1 MNWVSKIIE
10 GKPDEFVHAKLVKYG
25 MGSYPGPR
33 INLTISKS
41 KIGFKADLDL
51 EKIFLKGYLS
61 TAPKGSHKVSGLIE
75 SYTDR
80 QDEFAT
86 LRMPLS
92 WKTAKKKGA
101 TTYKAKLKEV
111 APIEDISE
119 IVEKDGPT
127 IFFLL
132 SMSPRD
138 GSKPWKIKTKTS
150 YPKAPKGGE
159 DSGKEKAPTFVVGA
173 YANTPESLEYIMNE
187 TLSDFRDST
196 NDKTKKVNIRHE
208 IIIEDIEIP
217 ENPSLSFSEK
227 RKLAKK
233 RGKLI
238 RKATIDGQ
246 EYQKEYTFFA

>member
-1 MNWVSKIIE
+1 MNWIAKIID
-10 GKPDEFVHAKLVKYG
+10 GTPDEFVHAKLVKYG

-33 INLTISKS
+33 IDLSISKS
-41 KIGFKADLDL
+41 KISFKADLDL
-51 EKIFLKGYLS
+51 EKIFLKGYLA
-61 TAPKGSHKVSGLIE
+61 TAPKGSHKVAGLIE

-86 LRMPLS
+86 LRMPIM

-111 APIEDISE
+111 APLDDISE
-119 IVEKDGPT
+119 ILEKDGPT

-132 SMSPRD
+132 TMSPRD
-138 GSKPWKIKTKTS
+138 GTKPWKIKTKTS

-159 DSGKEKAPTFVVGA
+159 DAAKEKAPVFVVGA
-173 YANTPESLEYIMNE
+173 YANTPESFEYVVNE
-187 TLSDFRDST
+187 TLSDFKDQV
-196 NDKTKKVNIRHE
+196 NEKTKKVLVRQE

-217 ENPSLSFSEK
+217 DDDSLSFSQK

-238 RKATIDGQ
+238 RTITIDG
-246 EYQKEYTFFA
+246 EENKKEYSFFA